1 MGTENGSG
9 GEQRLLVNQ
18 PPLESL
24 DTVVIRHLGISLA
37 QTQVD
42 LAYAL
47 ARNAAAKAMLQQVMT
62 AEPELAPMLGT
73 LFALL
78 G

>member
-9 GEQRLLVNQ
+9 GEQRLLVSQ
-18 PPLESL
+18 PLEPL
-24 DTVVIRHLGISLA
+24 DTIVIRHLGISLA

-47 ARNAAAKAMLQQVMT
+47 GRNAAAKAMLQQLVT
-62 AEPELAPMLGT
+62 AEPDLAPVLGT

>member
-9 GEQRLLVNQ
+9 GEQRLLVSQ
-18 PPLESL
+18 PMESL
-24 DTVVIRHLGISLA
+24 DSIVIRHLGISLA

-47 ARNAAAKAMLQQVMT
+47 ARNAAAKALLQQLMT
-62 AEPELAPMLGT
+62 AEPELAPVLGT

>member
-9 GEQRLLVNQ
+9 GEQRLLLSQ
-18 PPLESL
+18 PLESI

-47 ARNAAAKAMLQQVMT
+47 ARNAGAKAWVQQAMT
-62 AEPELAPMLGT
+62 AEPDLAPILGT

>member
-9 GEQRLLVNQ
+9 GEQRLLLSQ
-18 PPLESL
+18 PLESI

-42 LAYAL
+42 LAYAM
-47 ARNAAAKAMLQQVMT
+47 ARNAAAKTMIQQAMT
-62 AEPELAPMLGT
+62 AEPELAPFLGT

>member
-9 GEQRLLVNQ
+9 GEQRLLVSQ
-18 PPLESL
+18 PLESV
-24 DTVVIRHLGISLA
+24 DTIVIRHLGMSLA

-47 ARNAAAKAMLQQVMT
+47 ARNAAAKTMLQQVVT
-62 AEPELAPMLGT
+62 AEPELAPALGT